1 MAWYKVL
8 EQADLSQPFI
18 KKVKAAG
25 KAICLVNHNHQ
36 LFALSAVCPHA
47 GADLSQGW
55 CNDEQRLVCPRHRYE
70 YDLQTGKGASRQNDY
85 VNSYAVKTEGK
96 DVYVEIKL
104 WAESVK
110 NWFK

>member
-8 EQADLSQPFI
+8 EQVDLNQPFI
-18 KKVKAAG
+18 KKVKAGG
-25 KAICLVNHNHQ
+25 KSICLVNHNHQ

-55 CNDEQRLVCPRHRYE
+55 CNEYMLVCPRHRYE
-70 YDLQTGKGASRQNDY
+70 YNLQTGKGAAGQNDY
-85 VNSYAVKTEGK
+85 VNTFAVKTEGT

-104 WAESVK
+104 WTESLK
-110 NWFK
+110 DWFK